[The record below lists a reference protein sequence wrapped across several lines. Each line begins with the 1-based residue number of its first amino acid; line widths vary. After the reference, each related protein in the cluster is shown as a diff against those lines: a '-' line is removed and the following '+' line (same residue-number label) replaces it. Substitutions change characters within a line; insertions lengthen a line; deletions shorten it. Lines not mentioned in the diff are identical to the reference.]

1 MNEFEEALTRYINR
15 DDLKKIQSLEI
26 GIIGAGGLG
35 SNAAVNL
42 VRSGFKSFIIA
53 DFDQLEA
60 SNLNRQFYFLKQIA
74 KTKVEA
80 LKENLLL
87 INPDLAIETISQ
99 KITKENIA
107 DIFKS
112 CDIIIEACDE
122 VTSKKVI
129 VEEFM
134 QGDKLLVSASG
145 VAGHG
150 NSDQVKIKKINDKFY
165 LVGDFCSEVGDK
177 YQPLAPK
184 VNLVAAKQADIIL
197 NSVLE
202 GDI

>member
-1 MNEFEEALTRYINR
+1 MNNFEEALTRYINR
-15 DDLKKIQSLEI
+15 DDLEKIQSLKV

-35 SNAAVNL
+35 SNAALNL

-53 DFDQLEA
+53 DFDQVEA
-60 SNLNRQFYFLKQIA
+60 SNLNRQFYFLKQ
-74 KTKVEA
+74 KDKLKVEA

-87 INPDLAIETISQ
+87 INPDLAIKTICQ
-99 KITKENIA
+99 EITKANIA

-112 CDIIIEACDE
+112 CDIIIEACDR
-122 VTSKKVI
+122 VASKKIV

-134 QGDKLLVSASG
+134 QQDKLLVAASG
-145 VAGHG
+145 VGG
-150 NSDQVKIKKINDKFY
+150 YGDSDQVKIKEIREGFY
-165 LVGDFCSEVGDK
+165 LVGDFNSEVGDK

-202 GDI
+202 GEI

>member
-1 MNEFEEALTRYINR
+1 MNEFEKALTRYIKL
-15 DDLKKIQSLEI
+15 DDLEKIQSLKI

-53 DFDQLEA
+53 DFDQVEA
-60 SNLNRQFYFLKQIA
+60 SNLNRQFYFLKQ
-74 KTKVEA
+74 KGELKVEA
-80 LKENLLL
+80 LKKNLLL
-87 INPDLAIETISQ
+87 INPDLAIKTICQ
-99 KITKENIA
+99 EITKDNIA

-112 CDIIIEACDE
+112 CDIIIEACDR
-122 VTSKKVI
+122 VASKKIV

-145 VAGHG
+145 VAGYG
-150 NSDQVKIKKINDKFY
+150 NSDQIKIKEINDKFY
-165 LVGDFCSEVGDK
+165 LVGDFCSEVGDEH
-177 YQPLAPK
+177 QPLAPK

-202 GDI
+202 GEI

>member
-1 MNEFEEALTRYINR
+1 MNEFEKALTRYIKL
-15 DDLKKIQSLEI
+15 DDLEKIQSLKI

-53 DFDQLEA
+53 DFDQVEA
-60 SNLNRQFYFLKQIA
+60 SNLNRQFYFLKQ
-74 KTKVEA
+74 KGELKVEA
-80 LKENLLL
+80 LKKNLVL
-87 INPDLAIETISQ
+87 INPDLAIKTICQ
-99 KITKENIA
+99 EITKANIA

-112 CDIIIEACDE
+112 CDIIIEACDR
-122 VTSKKVI
+122 VASKKIV

-145 VAGHG
+145 VAGYG
-150 NSDQVKIKKINDKFY
+150 NSDQIKIKEINDKFY
-165 LVGDFCSEVGDK
+165 LVGDFCSEVGDEH
-177 YQPLAPK
+177 QPLAPK

-202 GDI
+202 GEI